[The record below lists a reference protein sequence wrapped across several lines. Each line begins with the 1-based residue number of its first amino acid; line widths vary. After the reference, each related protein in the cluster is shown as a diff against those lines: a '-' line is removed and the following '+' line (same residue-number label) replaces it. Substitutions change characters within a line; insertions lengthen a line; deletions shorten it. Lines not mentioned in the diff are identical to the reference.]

1 MRRPY
6 SNIGHLHVELKLYT
20 QYMNEYTFEHIDLE

>member
-20 QYMNEYTFEHIDLE
+20 QYMNEYIDLE